1 MMRIHNSS
9 SDVILESKVSDKDII
24 FKVNDGGS
32 IEEVARVD
40 GDVSVQFMASGKE
53 LRFAD
58 SGEKISGDG
67 TDLTISQMLY

>member
-32 IEEVARVD
+32 STEVARVD
-40 GDVSVQFMASGKE
+40 GDVSVLMASGKE
-53 LRFAD
+53 LRFVLLRR
-58 SGEKISGDG
+58 KNIW
-67 TDLTISQMLY
+67 

>member
-32 IEEVARVD
+32 STEVARFD
-40 GDVSVQFMASGKE
+40 GDVSVLLMASGKE
-53 LRFAD
+53 I
-58 SGEKISGDG
+58 KIC
-67 TDLTISQMLY
+67 